1 MLSRDERQRAI
12 LEMEADR
19 AFWIGEYLKAET
31 EEDKRKA
38 HIMGALTR
46 LRIEELKAGYY

>member
-1 MLSRDERQRAI
+1 MTPLERKRAI

-19 AFWIGEYLKAET
+19 SFWIGEYLKATTPRE
-31 EEDKRKA
+31 KMMA

-46 LRIEELKAGYY
+46 LRIEELEAGFY